1 MLSDC
6 RTKAG
11 EVRLLISRIPGCKDK
26 INNES
31 LAGCRNLE
39 IILLTGC
46 RNSLADCRQ
55 PPSAR
60 TAARAE
66 RNGEGQSATLRAASI
81 TRIITARAARMT
93 RMITAGT

>member
-1 MLSDC
+1 MLNDC

-66 RNGEGQSATLRAASI
+66 RNAEWQEEACT
-81 TRIITARAARMT
+81 TA
-93 RMITAGT
+93 